1 MSNTNSAACVLVQN
15 TLADV
20 SDTELADDTVA
31 PDTGPTET
39 TVVDMTKYKPYF
51 RQVVLWLLIYAL
63 SVVTKQGIAD
73 VFMCLF
79 LWGWLLYITEE
90 VQCPWLC
97 LQRA

>member
-51 RQVVLWLLIYAL
+51 RQVVL
-63 SVVTKQGIAD
+63 
-73 VFMCLF
+73 
-79 LWGWLLYITEE
+79 
-90 VQCPWLC
+90 
-97 LQRA
+97 

>member
-1 MSNTNSAACVLVQN
+1 MSNTNSTACVPVQN

-51 RQVVLWLLIYAL
+51 RQVVL
-63 SVVTKQGIAD
+63 
-73 VFMCLF
+73 
-79 LWGWLLYITEE
+79 
-90 VQCPWLC
+90 
-97 LQRA
+97 

>member
-1 MSNTNSAACVLVQN
+1 MSRQIHVHVHCVSRAVKCAHTVHVDSHYVLLQYTNSCRALMSNTNSTACVPVQN

-51 RQVVLWLLIYAL
+51 RQVVL
-63 SVVTKQGIAD
+63 
-73 VFMCLF
+73 
-79 LWGWLLYITEE
+79 
-90 VQCPWLC
+90 
-97 LQRA
+97 